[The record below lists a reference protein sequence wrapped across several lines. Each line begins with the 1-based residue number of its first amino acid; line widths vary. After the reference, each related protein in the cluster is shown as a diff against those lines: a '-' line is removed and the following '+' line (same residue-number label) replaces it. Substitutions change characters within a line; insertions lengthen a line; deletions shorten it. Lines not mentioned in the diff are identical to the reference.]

1 MRICYALDNYDRAS
15 GGAAL
20 AARGL
25 AHYLSDL
32 GHQVSVLQP
41 GQHADYADGNI
52 AVHSRRLRRPY
63 LYRQHDRDTLGWNRQ
78 WHHIVD
84 DYLDQNPIDLLIT
97 QNRLLY
103 SSVDAAAQRNIPT
116 IIWAHAYRLFCP
128 DQFFARD
135 PINEC
140 NGNCRECLGGLFG
153 SAARDN
159 HQAYQN
165 GMRQASLIVANSD
178 YMAKVVSHQT
188 GREAPVV
195 YPTFDLDD
203 WRQPGADQREHILF
217 IKPQERKGFSI
228 FLQIAEALP
237 DKQFVVAGKTTT
249 AARRALHALD
259 NVSMIDWSNE
269 MREVYARTEVLLGPS
284 IWPEPFGRVFVEAAS
299 AGVPSITSNR
309 GGIPEAVGS
318 GGILMDDIHDIS
330 GWANAIRSL
339 DDAKIRQTL
348 STRAREHAG
357 VFSSAIV
364 GAQLRDAVLQATG
377 LDLRSG
383 AERN

>member
-25 AHYLSDL
+25 AHYLADL
-32 GHQVSVLQP
+32 GHEVSVLQP
-41 GQHADYADGNI
+41 GQPADYADGSI
-52 AVHSRRLRRPY
+52 SVHSRRLRRPY

-78 WHHIVD
+78 WRHIVD
-84 DYLDQNPIDLLIT
+84 AYLDHQPTDLLIT

-103 SSVDAAAQRNIPT
+103 SSVDAAAERNIPT

-128 DQFFARD
+128 DQFFTRD
-135 PINEC
+135 PITQC
-140 NGNCRECLGGLFG
+140 NGNCRECLGGIFG
-153 SAARDN
+153 HAARNN
-159 HQAYQN
+159 HLAYQD
-165 GMRQASLIVANSD
+165 GMRRASLIIANSG
-178 YMAKVVSHQT
+178 YMAAVVKHHT
-188 GREAPVV
+188 GRDAPVV

-203 WRQPGADQREHILF
+203 WRQPGAEQREHILF

-237 DKQFVVAGKTTT
+237 EKKFVVAGKST
-249 AARRALHALD
+249 AVARRALKALN
-259 NVSMIDWSNE
+259 NVSTIDWSNA
-269 MREVYARTEVLLGPS
+269 MREVYARTDILLGPS

-309 GGIPEAVGS
+309 GGIPEAVSS
-318 GGILMDDIHDIS
+318 GGILIDDIHNLSSWIE
-330 GWANAIRSL
+330 AIRSL
-339 DDAKIRQTL
+339 DDQQVHQTL

-357 VFSSAIV
+357 IFSSAII
-364 GAQLRDAVLQATG
+364 GAELRDAVLQATG
-377 LDLRSG
+377 LDLNTG
-383 AERN
+383 TVRN